1 MRRSALAL
9 AALLAIV
16 GTGAASAADM
26 APRYTKAPP
35 PLPLETPWTGWYV
48 GLNAGAAIN
57 DSSYNLMPSGCFI
70 NAAAPC
76 GGPLTNNPLRSYSAG
91 QHNVDGTAGGQ
102 FGYNY
107 QFSPIW
113 VAGFETDIN
122 WNGTRQ
128 TDTVVQPVAAPLAGS
143 FLHSVSTSL
152 DWFGTVRG
160 RVGFLAAP
168 NLLLYGTGGLAYGQV
183 KSSTAASFTTTADV
197 YAGTF
202 SDTRVGWTAGAGGE
216 WMASRNW
223 SLKAEYLYV
232 DLGKTNYTNACVTAV
247 CGAFAIPPTYNTSVT
262 TREHIV
268 RVGFNYHFNSP
279 VVAKY

>member
-1 MRRSALAL
+1 MRKSALMV
-9 AALLAIV
+9 AALFVIA
-16 GTGAASAADM
+16 GMGAAAAADM

-35 PLPLETPWTGWYV
+35 PPPPVMMWTGWYI
-48 GLNAGAAIN
+48 GANAGAAIN
-57 DSSYNLMPSGCFI
+57 DSSYNLTPSGCFTDPV
-70 NAAAPC
+70 APC

-107 QFSPIW
+107 QFSPLW
-113 VAGFETDIN
+113 VAGFEADIN

-128 TDTVVQPVAAPLAGS
+128 TDVVVQPVAAPLVGS
-143 FLHSVSTSL
+143 FLHTVSTSL

-160 RVGFLAAP
+160 RVGILASP

-183 KSSTAASFTTTADV
+183 KSSTAASFTTTADG
-197 YAGTF
+197 YAGTA

-216 WMASRNW
+216 WMASSNW
-223 SLKAEYLYV
+223 SFKAEYLYV
-232 DLGKTNYTNACVTAV
+232 DLGKTNYTSACITAV
-247 CGAFAIPPTYNTSVT
+247 CGAFVPPPSYNTSVT

-268 RVGFNYHFNSP
+268 RVGVNYHFNSP